1 LAERTRVDYRWR
13 LSSHLLPY
21 FAERKV
27 SALTVEDVDRYRAHK
42 VAECERITRA
52 REQCETKARP
62 LSNES
67 INKTLVLLAAV
78 LESAVEYGYLPAN
91 PARGKRRRLKAAT
104 PSRSFLNPEQV
115 EALLRAA
122 AALDTEAT
130 RARDSGRRSPLL
142 ATLCLAGLRIGESLD
157 LRWREVNLAGGTL
170 DIADSKTPAGI
181 RRVDLTPALRE
192 LLTEFR
198 ARTLH
203 TGAFDYVFPTA
214 KGRRESESN
223 VRKRIVEPAVA
234 RADALLLAESRQPM
248 PAGVTPHSLRRTFI
262 SILLATGAD
271 VRYVM
276 GQVGHT
282 DPGLTLRIYA
292 QVIGA
297 DRDHGGAVDKLVGAS
312 HWARMGTNGALAEHL
327 SVGAPGEGHEKDPP

>member
-21 FAERKV
+21 FAERMV

-130 RARDSGRRSPLL
+130 RARDSGRRSPLPPRSVSL
-142 ATLCLAGLRIGESLD
+142 ASESA
-157 LRWREVNLAGGTL
+157 NPSTSAGGRSTSR
-170 DIADSKTPAGI
+170 AAPSTSPT
-181 RRVDLTPALRE
+181 RRPRPVS
-192 LLTEFR
+192 
-198 ARTLH
+198 
-203 TGAFDYVFPTA
+203 V
-214 KGRRESESN
+214 
-223 VRKRIVEPAVA
+223 V
-234 RADALLLAESRQPM
+234 
-248 PAGVTPHSLRRTFI
+248 
-262 SILLATGAD
+262 SI
-271 VRYVM
+271 
-276 GQVGHT
+276 
-282 DPGLTLRIYA
+282 
-292 QVIGA
+292 
-297 DRDHGGAVDKLVGAS
+297 
-312 HWARMGTNGALAEHL
+312 
-327 SVGAPGEGHEKDPP
+327 